1 MSNLRHSAKR
11 DANEPDIIS
20 AYEKMGCAV
29 ERLNGAGIPDLL
41 VSFKGFQEVVEVKTK
56 DGKLNKAQKEFR
68 SKFGRLTVV
77 RTVDE
82 AIDHANQLRSTAKA
96 LYEAMA
102 RRSEA

>member
-11 DANEPDIIS
+11 DANEPEIIQ

-29 ERLNGAGIPDLL
+29 VRLNGTGIPDLL

-56 DGKLNKAQKEFR
+56 KGKLTTAQKEFR

-82 AIDHANQLRSTAKA
+82 AVEHANQLRATATA
-96 LYEAMA
+96 LYKAMT